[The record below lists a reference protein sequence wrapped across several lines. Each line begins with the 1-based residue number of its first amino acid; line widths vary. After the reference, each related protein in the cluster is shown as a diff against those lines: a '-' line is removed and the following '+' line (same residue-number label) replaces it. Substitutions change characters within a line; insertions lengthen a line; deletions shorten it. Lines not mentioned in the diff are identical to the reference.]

1 MMQRLLPLAL
11 SLLTSQA
18 IAYPALKDTELYTQ
32 NASDCQD
39 VDLNTWQHPART
51 VLEKNGIKLERVQL
65 CNGGRYPIFQG
76 EVPYDPQGQTKD
88 FFLPLYEQLR
98 KANGKWP
105 YVLVASNYGEMV
117 YVSYPR
123 SDSISLAYENFE
135 AP

>member
-1 MMQRLLPLAL
+1 MLRLLSLAL
-11 SLLTSQA
+11 TLLASQA
-18 IAYPALKDTELYTQ
+18 MAYPALKDTELYTQ
-32 NASDCQD
+32 KTTDCQD
-39 VDLNTWQHPART
+39 VDLATWQHPART
-51 VLEKNGIKLERVQL
+51 VLEKSGIKLERVQL
-65 CNGGRYPIFQG
+65 CNQGRYPIFQG

-117 YVSYPR
+117 YVSYPQD
-123 SDSISLAYENFE
+123 DSISLDYENFE